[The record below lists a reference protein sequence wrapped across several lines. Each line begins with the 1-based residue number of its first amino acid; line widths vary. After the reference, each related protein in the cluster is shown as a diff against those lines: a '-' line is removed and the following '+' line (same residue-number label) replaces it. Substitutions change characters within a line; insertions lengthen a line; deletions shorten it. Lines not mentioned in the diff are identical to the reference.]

1 MKNNTVLI
9 IDDEEDIRNLIIDIL
24 TDEGFYCIGAA
35 NSDEALSIIQKSCP
49 HLILLDIWL
58 EGSNMD
64 GLGILETL
72 SKTHPNVPVIMIS
85 GHGTIETAV
94 NSMKLGAYDYIE
106 KPFTPD
112 KLILKVKRTSELTR
126 LKHENKELRKKIVRK
141 SEIIGSSN
149 AISKVKSIVEKV
161 APTSSRILISG
172 EIGCGKELLAK
183 IIHKNSKQRKFS
195 FITINAS
202 TLSNDVLQKDLFDN
216 FKLIN
221 LIKNGTLFI
230 NEVGKLPLH
239 VQHKVLKLIKEQ
251 STDKDNK
258 NNFRIVASTSID
270 LKNIVKKGDFL
281 QELYYKLSA
290 VSITMPSLKERK
302 EDIPELCS
310 YFMSHF
316 EKVSNLSQRELTPK
330 IIEILLSY
338 EWPGNVRQLKNV
350 IEWLLINAH
359 IQNTHT
365 ITSEMLPNQI
375 INNGKCNSLFDMN
388 VDVMSMPLRQA
399 RELFERKYLT
409 AQMVRFN
416 SNISKTSTFVGM
428 ERSALH
434 RKLKLLNVHSSTSD
448 LSVADIDQ

>member
-24 TDEGFYCIGAA
+24 TEEGFYCIGAA
-35 NSDEALSIIQKSCP
+35 NSDEALSIIDKSCP

-64 GLGILETL
+64 GLGILEVL
-72 SKTHPNVPVIMIS
+72 AKTHPNVPVIMIS

-94 NSMKLGAYDYIE
+94 NSMKLGAYDYME

-126 LKHENKELRKKIVRK
+126 LKEENKELRKKIIKR

-149 AISKVKSIVEKV
+149 AISKVKSIIEKV

-172 EIGCGKELLAK
+172 EIGAGKELLAK
-183 IIHKNSKQRKFS
+183 IIHKNSKQKKFS

-202 TLSNDVLQKDLFDN
+202 TLSNDALQKDLFDN
-216 FKLIN
+216 FKLID

-239 VQHKVLKLIKEQ
+239 IQHKILKLIKEQ
-251 STDKDNK
+251 STESDTGK
-258 NNFRIVASTSID
+258 NNFRIIASTSMD

-281 QELYYKLSA
+281 QELFYKLST
-290 VSITMPSLKERK
+290 VSITMPSLRERR

-330 IIEILLSY
+330 IIEILISY

-359 IQNTHT
+359 IQNSHT

-375 INNGKCNSLFDMN
+375 INNGKCNNLFEMS
-388 VDVMSMPLRQA
+388 VDIMSMPLRQA

-416 SNISKTSTFVGM
+416 NNISKTSTFVGM

-434 RKLKLLNVHSSTSD
+434 RKLKLLNVHNNID
-448 LSVADIDQ
+448 LSTVDME

>member
-9 IDDEEDIRNLIIDIL
+9 IDDEEDIRTLIIDIL
-24 TDEGFYCIGAA
+24 TEEGFYCIGAA
-35 NSDEALSIIQKSCP
+35 NSDEALSIVEKSCP

-64 GLGILETL
+64 GLGILEVL
-72 SKTHPNVPVIMIS
+72 SKTNPNVPVIMIS

-94 NSMKLGAYDYIE
+94 SSMKLGAYDYLE

-126 LKHENKELRKKIVRK
+126 LKHENRELRKKIIKR

-149 AISKVKSIVEKV
+149 AISKIKSIVEKI
-161 APTSSRILISG
+161 APTPSKVLISG
-172 EIGCGKELLAK
+172 EIGVGKELLAK

-202 TLSNDVLQKDLFDN
+202 TLSNDNLQKDLFDN
-216 FKLIN
+216 FQLIN

-230 NEVGKLPLH
+230 NEVGNLPLH
-239 VQHKVLKLIKEQ
+239 IQHKILKLIKEQ
-251 STDKDNK
+251 SSDK
-258 NNFRIVASTSID
+258 NNFRIIASTSTD

-281 QELYYKLSA
+281 QELFYKLSA

-310 YFMSHF
+310 HFMSHF
-316 EKVSNLSQRELTPK
+316 EKVSNLAQRELTPK
-330 IIEILLSY
+330 IIELLLAY

-359 IQNTHT
+359 IQNTH
-365 ITSEMLPNQI
+365 IVTSEMLPNQI
-375 INNGKCNSLFDMN
+375 INNGKCSNLFDMN
-388 VDVMSMPLRQA
+388 IDIMSMPLRHA

-409 AQMVRFN
+409 AQMIRFN
-416 SNISKTSTFVGM
+416 NNISKTSTFVGM

-434 RKLKLLNVHSSTSD
+434 RKLKLLNVHNNSD
-448 LSVADIDQ
+448 LYTVDIDS

>member
-24 TDEGFYCIGAA
+24 TEEGFYCIGAA
-35 NSDEALSIIQKSCP
+35 NSDEALSIVDKSCP

-64 GLGILETL
+64 GLGILEVL
-72 SKTHPNVPVIMIS
+72 AKTHPNVPVIMIS

-94 NSMKLGAYDYIE
+94 NSMKLGAYDYLE

-126 LKHENKELRKKIVRK
+126 LKEENKELRKKIIKR

-149 AISKVKSIVEKV
+149 AISKVKSIIEKV

-172 EIGCGKELLAK
+172 EIGAGKELLAK
-183 IIHKNSKQRKFS
+183 IIHKNSKQKKFS

-202 TLSNDVLQKDLFDN
+202 TLSNDALQKDLFDN
-216 FKLIN
+216 FKLID

-239 VQHKVLKLIKEQ
+239 IQHKILKLVKEQ
-251 STDKDNK
+251 SDSDK
-258 NNFRIVASTSID
+258 NNFRIIASTSMD

-281 QELYYKLSA
+281 QELFYKLST
-290 VSITMPSLKERK
+290 VSITMPSLRERR

-310 YFMSHF
+310 YFMSHL

-330 IIEILLSY
+330 IIEILISY

-359 IQNTHT
+359 IQNSHT

-375 INNGKCNSLFDMN
+375 INNGKCNNLFEMN
-388 VDVMSMPLRQA
+388 VDIMSMPLRQA

-416 SNISKTSTFVGM
+416 NNISKTSTFVGM

-434 RKLKLLNVHSSTSD
+434 RKLKLLNVHNNID
-448 LSVADIDQ
+448 LSTVDME

>member
-24 TDEGFYCIGAA
+24 TEEGFYCIGAA
-35 NSDEALSIIQKSCP
+35 NSDEALSIIDKSCP

-64 GLGILETL
+64 GLGILEVL
-72 SKTHPNVPVIMIS
+72 AKTHPNVPVIMIS

-94 NSMKLGAYDYIE
+94 NSMKLGAYDYLE

-126 LKHENKELRKKIVRK
+126 LKEENKELRKKIIKR

-149 AISKVKSIVEKV
+149 AISKVKSIIEKV

-172 EIGCGKELLAK
+172 EIGAGKELLAK
-183 IIHKNSKQRKFS
+183 IIHKNSKQKKFS
-195 FITINAS
+195 FITINAA
-202 TLSNDVLQKDLFDN
+202 TLSNDALQKDLFDN
-216 FKLIN
+216 FKLID

-239 VQHKVLKLIKEQ
+239 IQHKILKLIKEQ
-251 STDKDNK
+251 APESDK
-258 NNFRIVASTSID
+258 NNFRIIASTSMD

-281 QELYYKLSA
+281 QELFYKLST
-290 VSITMPSLKERK
+290 VSITMPSLRERR

-330 IIEILLSY
+330 IIEILISY

-359 IQNTHT
+359 IQNSHT

-375 INNGKCNSLFDMN
+375 INNGKCNNLFEMN
-388 VDVMSMPLRQA
+388 VDIMSMPLRQA

-416 SNISKTSTFVGM
+416 NNISKTSTFVGM

-434 RKLKLLNVHSSTSD
+434 RKLKLLNVHNNID
-448 LSVADIDQ
+448 LSTVDMES